1 MILAVFGNAVL
12 LLLLLSI
19 LIFQTFIPVISS
31 AFAQEVITILPGSTD
46 KNRPRFL
53 DITFYPI
60 EKGKELTWFN
70 DDNVEHRIV
79 INSITEDNKT
89 ELLTESEIIK
99 PGEAFT
105 YIFKDEGIY
114 HFFSPAYPWIKGT
127 IFVSNDISTV
137 TKTDSKNDI
146 DVQLSWTPSSPTPG
160 QETHFK
166 IIFINKETEE
176 NQKHIDYRFSIH
188 DSDGRKI
195 DLQSPHSGWGI
206 ESASYIF
213 EREGEFKPMI
223 SIFSVDFIPVEIGST
238 EFELATTSASI
249 G

>member
-1 MILAVFGNAVL
+1 M
-12 LLLLLSI
+12 
-19 LIFQTFIPVISS
+19 
-31 AFAQEVITILPGSTD
+31 
-46 KNRPRFL
+46 
-53 DITFYPI
+53 
-60 EKGKELTWFN
+60 
-70 DDNVEHRIV
+70 
-79 INSITEDNKT
+79 
-89 ELLTESEIIK
+89 LTESEIIK
-99 PGEAFT
+99 PGDAFT

-146 DVQLSWTPSSPTPG
+146 DVQLSWTPSSPIPG

-176 NQKHIDYRFSIH
+176 NQKHIDYRFSIR
-188 DSDGRKI
+188 DSTGKKI
-195 DLQSPHSGWGI
+195 DLQSPHLGWGV

-213 EREGEFKPMI
+213 EGEGEFKPMI

-238 EFELATTSASI
+238 EFELTTASI